1 MYNNG
6 RSVMNKS
13 FVFVILLLCFC
24 LLCSCGSGK
33 LDSEREQQ
41 IKQDYAAF
49 VNQKVGSI
57 SAEDVIIEE
66 YYGLYGEETDI
77 MFITTTKSG
86 YYLAVTI
93 KEEIAGYEFTFPS
106 SQPLYV
112 YHNSDFIPIRDAY
125 ECGILDENDVK
136 KIHRLYTKGEK

>member
-1 MYNNG
+1 
-6 RSVMNKS
+6 MNKS

-41 IKQDYAAF
+41 IKQDYAEF
-49 VNQKVGSI
+49 INQTVGGSI
-57 SAEDVIIEE
+57 SAEDVIIEK
-66 YYGLYGEETDI
+66 YYGSYGEEADV
-77 MFITTTKSG
+77 MFITSKYTG
-86 YYLAVTI
+86 YYLCVI
-93 KEEIAGYEFTFPS
+93 VEEEIADCEFTFPS
-106 SQPLYV
+106 TQPLYV